1 MCQPIWKE
9 YAHTRFS
16 EQFFDNGPEISKKS
30 DANFLKKYWKSQMES
45 IILSFVRGCSLAGK
59 ALASQVKD
67 RGFESRHLHWKT
79 GSSPVRVLPVFSVS
93 ICFFYLFFYLFLFLT
108 IRFCCFCFSVLFSRC
123 FTDFFRHY
131 FAGNPVS
138 RLRTESTCFHP
149 FRRKP

>member
-9 YAHTRFS
+9 YAHARFS

-45 IILSFVRGCSLAGK
+45 IILLFARGCSLAGK

-93 ICFFYLFFYLFLFLT
+93 ICFFLFVSVVSVFLF
-108 IRFCCFCFSVLFSRC
+108 CFPVVLRISSGITLREIPSVDWGRNRPAFIPSAECGDLSVR
-123 FTDFFRHY
+123 D
-131 FAGNPVS
+131 
-138 RLRTESTCFHP
+138 
-149 FRRKP
+149 